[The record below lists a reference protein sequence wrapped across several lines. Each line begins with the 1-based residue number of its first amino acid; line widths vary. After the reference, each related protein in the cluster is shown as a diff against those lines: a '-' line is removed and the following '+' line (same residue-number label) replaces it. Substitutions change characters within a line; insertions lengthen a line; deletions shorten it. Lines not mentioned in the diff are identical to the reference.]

1 MEYDTMS
8 TNFFAMIHRMRYIN
22 RWGLMRNTELE
33 NIQEHSHD
41 VAVIAHVLA
50 LVRRQYYAEE
60 RLCPDPDFV
69 AALALF
75 HDLSEII
82 TGDMPKPVKYHN
94 APMEASYKAIE
105 RRASQTLLAMLPQDL
120 ACHYDKLLLPDDQDP
135 LIREAMV
142 LVKAA
147 DCFAAYIKCM
157 DEQKVGNREFD
168 LAKIEIGER
177 IDAFDLPEVRWF
189 KQEALPAYARSLDEI
204 NFDFNLGAQDC
215 DNKAFE

>member
-1 MEYDTMS
+1 MS

-50 LVRRQYYAEE
+50 LVRQQYYPGH

-69 AALALF
+69 ASLALF

-94 APMEASYKAIE
+94 APMEASYKKIE
-105 RRASQTLLAMLPQDL
+105 RDACRTLLAMLPKEL
-120 ACHYDKLLLPDDQDP
+120 ACHYEKLLLPDDKDP
-135 LIREAMV
+135 LIREAKS

-147 DCFAAYIKCM
+147 DCFAAYIKCV
-157 DEQKVGNREFD
+157 DEQKAGNREFD
-168 LAKIEIGER
+168 LARIEIEER

-189 KQEALPAYARSLDEI
+189 KDQALPAYGLSLDEI
-204 NFDFNLGAQDC
+204 KFDFNLKGEDC
-215 DNKAFE
+215 DPEAIE